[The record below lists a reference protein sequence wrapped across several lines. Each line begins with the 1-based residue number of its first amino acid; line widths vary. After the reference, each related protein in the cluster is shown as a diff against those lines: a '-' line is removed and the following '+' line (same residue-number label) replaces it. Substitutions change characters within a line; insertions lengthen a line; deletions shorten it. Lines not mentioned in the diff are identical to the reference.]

1 MLMLIDKPR
10 IAAAAALALA
20 AALFA
25 AGCNDHSLSLTLTP
39 NPVIVGLVDTSATIH
54 AHVVA
59 RGFGTVPISTVQFAV
74 FNDTDEM
81 LASQTQ
87 QVDANLPSSP
97 LGYVIDKDYTFPI
110 NGAAVALSGTKYLMV
125 KVLDPTGNVIAQSRV
140 DVVVHALKGLP
151 LPSVVQPAASPAP
164 R

>member
-1 MLMLIDKPR
+1 VQR
-10 IAAAAALALA
+10 IVVAVAAAVSCLAVL
-20 AALFA
+20 

-74 FNDTDEM
+74 FDAGDNL

-87 QVDANLPSSP
+87 TVDRNMPASP
-97 LGYVIDKDYTFPI
+97 FGFVVDKDYTFPI
-110 NGAAVALSGTKYLMV
+110 NGAAVALSGSRYIMV
-125 KVLDPTGNVIAQSRV
+125 KIIDPSGNVLTQQRLDI
-140 DVVVHALKGLP
+140 VVHALKDLP
-151 LPSVVQPAASPAP
+151 IPSILEPASPSPPA